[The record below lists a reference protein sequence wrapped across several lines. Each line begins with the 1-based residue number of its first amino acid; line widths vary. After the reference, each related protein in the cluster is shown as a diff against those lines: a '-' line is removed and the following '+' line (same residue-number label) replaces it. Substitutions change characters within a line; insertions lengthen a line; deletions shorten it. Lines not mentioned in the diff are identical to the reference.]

1 MKNVTIYT
9 TSACIYCKMTKEFF
23 AEHNITYTEKN
34 VATDQAAAQE
44 MIDKSGQMGV
54 PVTLISEDGK
64 DEIIVGFDEERL
76 AASLVPAA

>member
-23 AEHNITYTEKN
+23 TEHNIEYTEKN

-54 PVTLISEDGK
+54 PVTLISGDGK
-64 DEIIVGFDEERL
+64 DEVIVGFDEERL
-76 AASLVPAA
+76 TVSLVATA